1 MVIRN
6 RAGLNARWKNKYLIV
21 ADEGSMDMH
30 QYEYKYCDVLEVELQ
45 TEAESGEEGD
55 RGIMTLKTKFDADSS
70 FFGVFELDIEYNG
83 AESIKIGRKGILYK
97 GVKITPLD
105 VMVDKVPNGERL
117 IFSAFVKEQ
126 TSVWAQGQVG
136 LSERFEVEFVGAG
149 SQVRGCFQRSGEGP
163 LYVRGK
169 RRDGEEDEKADV
181 DSAVSDSDSATS
193 D

>member
-1 MVIRN
+1 MDVGVERLK
-6 RAGLNARWKNKYLIV
+6 RTKDEDVGELGLPRGTEELEKV
-21 ADEGSMDMH
+21 A
-30 QYEYKYCDVLEVELQ
+30 
-45 TEAESGEEGD
+45 T
-55 RGIMTLKTKFDADSS
+55 FDADSS
-70 FFGVFELDIEYNG
+70 FFGVFELDIGLNG

-105 VMVDKVPNGERL
+105 VMVEKVPNGERL
-117 IFSAFVKEQ
+117 TFSAFVKEQ

-149 SQVRGCFQRSGEGP
+149 SQVRGWFQRSGEGP
-163 LYVRGK
+163 LKVRGK
-169 RRDGEEDEKADV
+169 RRDGEKDEKADV